1 MAGREAGGQVTAS
14 QERHTVRR
22 WSKLLLSGLIGI
34 FSLAAVYTTYLI
46 INYASALQQSYPYNF
61 GWAASQA
68 VGEFARLQE
77 RVAAYGLPDGDTQ
90 LDEVLLRFDIIR
102 NRIDVLRGV
111 GMAAFIARFPDQG
124 SFIDQ
129 LSASL
134 DDLSSILTQT
144 SISRAEAV
152 REVRHRLAPIGSELS
167 RFTSAANQ
175 FDSEEVANGQQR
187 LISLHWTFSALA
199 GGLMLCGSA
208 FLVLLMFQNR
218 QAQRAHDRQ
227 KELTKEL
234 LAARDRAELASRA
247 KSRFLATMSHE
258 LRTPLNAIIGFS
270 EMIEKEMHGPAGPP
284 QYPEYAGYILN
295 SGTHMLSLVEDILTT
310 AKLESGNY
318 DLDLRKVDVALA
330 VKAVT
335 IMLRGNPLASGR
347 EITLAP
353 TCVWPILMVDERALR
368 QMLINLLT
376 NALKFSA
383 PSGAVLLTSGF
394 TRESDHFEIAIED
407 RGIGMTEEQAAM
419 AVLPF
424 QQIDDGTN
432 RHYDGTGLGL
442 TIVKGL
448 IEAHGGQLR
457 IRSEP
462 NRGTEVALLF
472 RRSAVIEGGGGGLR
486 EPAVAS
492 SEKPKLNLASERL

>member
-1 MAGREAGGQVTAS
+1 
-14 QERHTVRR
+14 
-22 WSKLLLSGLIGI
+22 
-34 FSLAAVYTTYLI
+34 
-46 INYASALQQSYPYNF
+46 
-61 GWAASQA
+61 
-68 VGEFARLQE
+68 
-77 RVAAYGLPDGDTQ
+77 
-90 LDEVLLRFDIIR
+90 
-102 NRIDVLRGV
+102 
-111 GMAAFIARFPDQG
+111 
-124 SFIDQ
+124 
-129 LSASL
+129 
-134 DDLSSILTQT
+134 
-144 SISRAEAV
+144 
-152 REVRHRLAPIGSELS
+152 
-167 RFTSAANQ
+167 
-175 FDSEEVANGQQR
+175 
-187 LISLHWTFSALA
+187 
-199 GGLMLCGSA
+199 
-208 FLVLLMFQNR
+208 
-218 QAQRAHDRQ
+218 
-227 KELTKEL
+227 

-270 EMIEKEMHGPAGPP
+270 EMIKQEMHGPAGPP

-318 DLDLRKVDVALA
+318 DLDLRKVDVAQA

-347 EITLAP
+347 EITQAP
-353 TCVWPILMVDERALR
+353 ACVWPILMVDERALR

-383 PSGAVLLTSGF
+383 PSGAVLLTSRF
-394 TRESDHFEIAIED
+394 TPDSGLFEIVVQD
-407 RGIGMTEEQAAM
+407 SGIGMTEEQAAM

-432 RHYDGTGLGL
+432 RRYEGTGLGL

-462 NRGTEVALLF
+462 DHGTEVALRF
-472 RRSAVIEGGGGGLR
+472 CRDAVIEGG
-486 EPAVAS
+486 V
-492 SEKPKLNLASERL
+492 ERLTTAA